1 MLKRQ
6 IRERREYLYRKHK
19 EEAEGRIRDRK
30 EKLKTALDENKPI
43 PTELREDAL
52 KLQEAIEYD
61 DAGGQ
66 AFSSID
72 DEYKYAGV
80 EDPKIMLTTSHD
92 PSVKLKQF
100 AKEMKLIFPNSKR
113 INRGNTEMPGLINEC
128 RKNNF
133 TDLVVF
139 HETRGK
145 PDGMIVCHLPYGPTC
160 YFNLSHVVMRHDIED
175 CEKMSEAFPHLI
187 FHGFTT
193 KVGERVTNILKY
205 LFPVPKKDS
214 KRIMTF
220 ANTDD
225 LISFRHHVYRK
236 DENGKVEL
244 KEVGPRMELKMFM
257 IRQGTLD
264 KEETSN
270 VEFRIHPFMNTAKKR
285 QYL

>member
-80 EDPKIMLTTSHD
+80 EDPKIMVTTSHD

-133 TDLVVF
+133 TDLVVL

-187 FHGFTT
+187 FHGFST
-193 KVGERVTNILKY
+193 KLGERVTNILKY
-205 LFPVPKKDS
+205 LFPVPKKES

-225 LISFRHHVYRK
+225 LISYRHHVYRK